1 MKYIFFDGWDGIIR
15 VIVSTFIAYIVII
28 IILRISGKRTLAK
41 MNAFDFVV
49 TIALGSILGAV
60 ILNNSIPLAEGLL
73 AACLLIFLQY
83 CITYYSVRSVKFK
96 NFISSNPSLLFY
108 DGKFL
113 EKVLKKE
120 RIAMGEINKSVR
132 EAGLGDLTEVE
143 VIVLES
149 TGDIT
154 IVKKMNSKAGTS
166 VLSDVKQLDT
176 SD

>member
-15 VIVSTFIAYIVII
+15 VIVSTLLAYTVII

-73 AACLLIFLQY
+73 AACLLIFFQY
-83 CITYYSVRSVKFK
+83 CITYISVRSQKFK
-96 NFISSNPSLLFY
+96 NIISSNPSLLFY
-108 DGKFL
+108 DGKL
-113 EKVLKKE
+113 LGKVLKKE
-120 RIAMGEINKSVR
+120 RIAVGEINKAVR
-132 EAGLGDLTEVE
+132 AAGIGDLSEVQ

-154 IVKKMNSKAGTS
+154 IIKKSEGKLNNS
-166 VLSDVKQLDT
+166 VLNDVQNFEISL
-176 SD
+176 